1 MAVGT
6 IQWHCGRIVVC
17 WCTLL
22 QVCVAQDLAPLAGPV
37 SALGPGAL
45 YTPRVVQVT
54 VLVVG
59 VLGGFVSLLA
69 RRPLA
74 AKAA

>member
-1 MAVGT
+1 M
-6 IQWHCGRIVVC
+6 
-17 WCTLL
+17 
-22 QVCVAQDLAPLAGPV
+22 APLAGPV